1 MKKSYPNRGF
11 GSPNFDRNRLR
22 EIASQGGT
30 LKPAEAKL
38 LALVSDMATTMMSDK
53 LADPIK
59 LMDATGH
66 TDMKT
71 TLKYRHKRP
80 RHQKPVVEQLSRD
93 LPIEDLV
100 TAPRRR
106 AVRLKRAG

>member
-1 MKKSYPNRGF
+1 MEDAGIAYGR
-11 GSPNFDRNRLR
+11 DLR
-22 EIASQGGT
+22 DKDGHLIGATFHT
-30 LKPAEAKL
+30 LRH
-38 LALVSDMATTMMSDK
+38 MATTMMSDK
-53 LADPIK
+53 LADPMK